1 MSMLLKQLGA
11 AVLFLVL
18 VVLAINPWHIWMP
31 TALWWLVVVVALI
44 VFALFAIFIW
54 REKARDEREA
64 LHTQQAGRVGFLIGA
79 GVLVLGILY
88 ETHQGIIDWWLL
100 IALTAMIFGKWISA
114 WYSQRYL

>member
-1 MSMLLKQLGA
+1 
-11 AVLFLVL
+11 
-18 VVLAINPWHIWMP
+18 
-31 TALWWLVVVVALI
+31 VVVVALI